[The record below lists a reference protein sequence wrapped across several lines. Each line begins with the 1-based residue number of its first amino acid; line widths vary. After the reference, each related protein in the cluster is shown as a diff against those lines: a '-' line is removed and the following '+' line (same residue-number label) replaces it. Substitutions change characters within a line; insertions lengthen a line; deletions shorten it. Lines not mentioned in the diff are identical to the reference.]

1 MANKYAYQ
9 SEQKYVEEMMLLK
22 FKVVSKELCELYLA
36 EGFEK
41 MVDKLQIPLEWQKN
55 MLFDF
60 LMLEKKVVLECIRRN
75 KGFFLRLIS
84 EGKGGKIRP
93 MLRLESTKYDQLW
106 YEVLDL
112 LSLYF
117 VQKKVDEK
125 LDNINLNKFF
135 ENSIL
140 NEQKPQEEK

>member
-1 MANKYAYQ
+1 MFDKYAYS
-9 SEQKYVEEMMLLK
+9 SEKQYVEEMLLLK
-22 FKVVSKELCELYLA
+22 FRVVAKELLDMYLT

-41 MVDKLQIPLEWQKN
+41 MVEKLQIPLEWQKK

-60 LMLEKKVVLECIRRN
+60 LIFEQKAAQECIRRN
-75 KGFFLRLIS
+75 KKFFLRLIA
-84 EGKGGKIRP
+84 EGKGKFIRK
-93 MLRLESTKYDQLW
+93 MLRLEGDIYNSLW
-106 YEVLDL
+106 YELLDL

-125 LDNINLNKFF
+125 LENINLKKFF

-140 NEQKPQEEK
+140 NEQNTPE

>member
-9 SEQKYVEEMMLLK
+9 SEQKYVEEMMMLK

-41 MVDKLQIPLEWQKN
+41 MVEKLQIPLEWQKN

>member
-9 SEQKYVEEMMLLK
+9 SEQNYVEEMMKLK
-22 FKVVSKELCELYLA
+22 FKVVSQELCELYLA

-41 MVDKLQIPLEWQKN
+41 MVDKLQIPLEWQKD

-60 LMLEKKVVLECIRRN
+60 LMLEKKVALECIRRN

-84 EGKGGKIRP
+84 EGKGNKIRP
-93 MLRLESTKYDQLW
+93 MLRLESAKFDQLW
-106 YEVLDL
+106 YEILDL

-140 NEQKPQEEK
+140 NGQKPQEEK